1 MHSAK
6 RFFKRWQNWLALIL
20 VAFFFAM
27 AIAAPLL
34 SPVDT
39 SLQAP
44 GARRILG
51 NQPNPNPTPP
61 SEEEPLG
68 TLPKDISVYHKII
81 WGSRSALSFGLGVTA
96 IIAAVGT
103 LIGTLS
109 AYWGG
114 WPSKILIWIT
124 DSFLAFPL
132 IAAVVLIN
140 QLMQYIWVNV
150 FSSTMDGGFQTDI
163 ILGQL
168 SQPLSSNPLEFL
180 QRIPPLAI
188 AFVLFLW
195 MPYAKVMHTSVLQ
208 KKQQEYIL
216 AAKVSGVKTWRI
228 IWRHL
233 LPNAIGPVIV
243 TAAKDVGAVVVLQSA
258 FSFAQLG
265 QSDSPWS
272 GILITAKDYLYAPGG
287 LIKYW
292 WLFLPATA
300 AILLFGIAWNL
311 LGDGINE
318 ALNPSIDR

>member
-6 RFFKRWQNWLALIL
+6 RFFKRWQNWLALFF
-20 VAFFFAM
+20 VAIFIGM
-27 AIAAPLL
+27 AIGAPLL
-34 SPVDT
+34 SPIEPE
-39 SLQAP
+39 SQAP

-51 NQPNPNPTPP
+51 NRPNPNPTPP
-61 SEEEPLG
+61 SDEEPLG
-68 TLPKDISVYHKII
+68 TLPRDISVYHQII
-81 WGSRSALSFGLGVTA
+81 WGSRSALSYGLGVTA
-96 IIAAVGT
+96 IIAVVGI

-109 AYWGG
+109 AYLGG
-114 WPSKILIWIT
+114 WPSRLLTWIT

-140 QLMQYIWVNV
+140 QLIKYIWMKVNSGPL
-150 FSSTMDGGFQTDI
+150 FGGFQI
-163 ILGQL
+163 EAIPGQL
-168 SQPLSSNPLEFL
+168 SQQMSSNPLVFF

-216 AAKVSGVKTWRI
+216 AARVSGVKTWRI

-233 LPNAIGPVIV
+233 IPNAIGPVIV
-243 TAAKDVGAVVVLQSA
+243 MAAKDVGAVVVLQSA
-258 FSFAQLG
+258 FNFANLG
-265 QSDSPWS
+265 QGGSPWS
-272 GILITAKDYLYAPGG
+272 GILIAAKDYLYAPDG
-287 LIKYW
+287 LVKYW
-292 WLFLPATA
+292 WLFVPATV
-300 AILLFGIAWNL
+300 AIVLFGMAWNL